1 MKQRGRRSRA
11 SLTVVPFVA
20 AQVKLVPPAGFTKAQ
35 NAMFAFLAANNK
47 HLRPQDAI
55 MLGMFVEGVTKAET
69 LAKKNDAEA
78 VRSWEKAVRTSAML
92 ATKLRISVQAQV
104 AADAVG
110 RKRANATAAPPSY
123 YDTMPDA
130 DDD

>member
-1 MKQRGRRSRA
+1 
-11 SLTVVPFVA
+11 
-20 AQVKLVPPAGFTKAQ
+20 
-35 NAMFAFLAANNK
+35 
-47 HLRPQDAI
+47 
-55 MLGMFVEGVTKAET
+55 MLGMFVDGVTTPET
-69 LAKKNDAEA
+69 RANKHDAEA
-78 VRSWEKAVRTSAML
+78 VRRWEKAVRTSAML

-110 RKRANATAAPPSY
+110 RTRANATAAPPSY